1 MTLGPNEVIKVDTG
15 CLVGMSSTVR
25 YDIKYVGRM
34 KTGLFGGEGL
44 FFASVTGPGNVW
56 MQSLPMNRLS
66 RAIFSAAM
74 AGKGQGSML
83 GKLYVGFI
91 ILFVLIT
98 LFAGGK

>member
-1 MTLGPNEVIKVDTG
+1 
-15 CLVGMSSTVR
+15 
-25 YDIKYVGRM
+25 M

-56 MQSLPMNRLS
+56 IQSLPMNRLS
-66 RAIFSAAM
+66 RAILGAITK
-74 AGKGQGSML
+74 GKGSML

-98 LFAGGK
+98 LITGV